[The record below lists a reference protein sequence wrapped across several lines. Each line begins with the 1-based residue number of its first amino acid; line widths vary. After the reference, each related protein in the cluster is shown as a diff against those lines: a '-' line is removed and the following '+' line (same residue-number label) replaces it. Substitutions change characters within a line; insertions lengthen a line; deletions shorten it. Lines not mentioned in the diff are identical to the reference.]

1 MATMNPGFA
10 YMAVSCRGR
19 YAVKSRRRLAGP
31 ASLTVVSWRFDM
43 FAVEKRLLA
52 DQSKHHFLAL
62 TELEVSMG

>member
-1 MATMNPGFA
+1 
-10 YMAVSCRGR
+10 
-19 YAVKSRRRLAGP
+19 
-31 ASLTVVSWRFDM
+31 M